1 MNHEYYVT
9 AAYALTF
16 SVVTIVTLRVLV
28 AGRDYRRQFEAMS
41 AVRRRQ
47 RREGE

>member
-1 MNHEYYVT
+1 MDHEYYVT

-16 SVVTIVTLRVLV
+16 SVMTIVALKVLF
-28 AGRDYRRQFEAMS
+28 AGRGYRRQFAAIS